1 MTSDQIKYFLEIAQ
15 CLNFSKAAENLNLS
29 QSSLS
34 KHIQNLEQEIG
45 VPLFHRT
52 TRKIS
57 LTQAGSDFLSC
68 AKTMLDDYNQMI
80 FTMKKHLPRSKTSI
94 VLSSIPIMSIYR
106 VTEMIAA
113 FNEIHPEITI
123 EIIEEDTVYVIERL
137 REQKADMGL
146 AVTNSLKDSN
156 LHLFPFI
163 DDDMVLIVHKN
174 HRLAGR
180 ECIDLCETSGENFIF
195 LGVETAMYNVC
206 CDQCKRAGFE
216 PTVIN
221 TRQTNMQIETIID
234 FVSNGLGVSIMMDK
248 AANYYHNPNFRI
260 IRINDTTTAHL
271 AFLSRNERMT
281 YACRMLVDFLLHY
294 YGRKE

>member
-1 MTSDQIKYFLEIAQ
+1 MTSDQIMYFLEIAQ

-34 KHIQNLEQEIG
+34 KHIKNLEQEIG
-45 VPLFHRT
+45 VALFNRT

-57 LTQAGSDFLSC
+57 LSQAGSDFLSF
-68 AKTMLDDYNQMI
+68 AKILMDDYTQM
-80 FTMKKHLPRSKTSI
+80 TLAMRKHLPRSKTNI

-113 FNEIHPEITI
+113 FNEIHPEINI

-137 REQKADMGL
+137 REQKADIGL
-146 AVTNSLKDSN
+146 SVTNSLKDNN

-180 ECIDLCETSGENFIF
+180 EHIDLRETSGENFIF

-206 CDQCKRAGFE
+206 YDQCKRAGFE
-216 PTVIN
+216 PTVMN

-234 FVSNGLGVSIMMDK
+234 FVSNGLGISIMMDK
-248 AANYYHNPNFRI
+248 AAKYYHNPNFRI
-260 IRINDTTTAHL
+260 IRINETTKAHL

-281 YACRMLVDFLLHY
+281 YACRMLLDFVVHY
-294 YGRKE
+294 YGRN